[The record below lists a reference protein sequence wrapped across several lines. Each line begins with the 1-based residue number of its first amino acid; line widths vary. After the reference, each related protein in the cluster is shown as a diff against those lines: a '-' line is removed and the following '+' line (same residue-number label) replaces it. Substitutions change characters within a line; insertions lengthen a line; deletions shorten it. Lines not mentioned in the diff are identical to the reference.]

1 MFKHKIIEMSV
12 LVNTPAT
19 SLNRD
24 INGAPKTVIFGGK
37 ERARFSSQSL
47 KYVIR
52 KNNDFNELAEVT
64 MSERTCDMPIIIW
77 EKIKDEVDEEYGK
90 AVISLLRKFGTKSD
104 ENNDKSEGE
113 NNKEKSADED
123 NTVNN
128 EDFAGEDNA
137 ANNENSTKKKKNIPA
152 IPTGKLARTQMLI
165 VWDKKEIEALAEI
178 ILDKVKKAGSVK
190 SFSKLKIKHIE
201 DELLKK
207 DISPKALDV
216 AFFGRMVSS
225 KRMKDVP
232 ASVHIAHAFST
243 NRVNNEI
250 DFFTAVDDHRDSGE
264 GAGIINNSEYNA
276 SCYFK
281 YGVIDLTQMYE
292 NLQGYENWEEVMKKG
307 TEILIK
313 SFCEMLPGGKQA
325 SYAGYTLPS
334 TIMIEIKDVKK
345 PFNPC
350 NAFEV
355 PVSVNQNESL
365 SVKSAEKLV
374 EFMNR
379 MDVKYATESIRFW
392 FDVNNVDAPKRT
404 NFVAESTKSLYKAV
418 LDEIFE

>member
-19 SLNRD
+19 ALNRD
-24 INGAPKTVIFGGK
+24 INGAPKTVVFGGK
-37 ERARFSSQSL
+37 ERARLSSQSL

-52 KNNDFNELAEVT
+52 KNEAFNELAI
-64 MSERTCDMPIIIW
+64 SERTCEMPTLVW
-77 EKIKDEVDEEYGK
+77 EKIKDKVDEKYKSE
-90 AVISLLRKFGTKSD
+90 VISLLSAFGTKSKD
-104 ENNDKSEGE
+104 
-113 NNKEKSADED
+113 NKEDKEKNKSNEEAPINEVD
-123 NTVNN
+123 TVNN
-128 EDFAGEDNA
+128 ENVENEDIG
-137 ANNENSTKKKKNIPA
+137 KDV
-152 IPTGKLARTQMLI
+152 PTGKKARTQMI
-165 VWDKKEIEALAEI
+165 AWDKSELEALAEI
-178 ILDKVKKAGSVK
+178 ILDKINQAGSVK
-190 SFSKLKIKHIE
+190 KFSKIKTQEIE
-201 DELLKK
+201 DELLKR
-207 DISPKALDV
+207 DIYPKSLDV

-225 KRMKDVP
+225 KSMKDVP

-243 NRVNNEI
+243 NRVNKEI
-250 DFFTAVDDHRDSGE
+250 DFFTAVDDYRDSGE
-264 GAGIINNSEYNA
+264 GAGMLNNSEYNS

-281 YGVIDLTQMYE
+281 YGIIDLAQMYE
-292 NLQGYENWEEVMKKG
+292 NLKGYENWEEIMKKG
-307 TEILIK
+307 LELLIE

-355 PVSVNQNESL
+355 PVNVNQNESL